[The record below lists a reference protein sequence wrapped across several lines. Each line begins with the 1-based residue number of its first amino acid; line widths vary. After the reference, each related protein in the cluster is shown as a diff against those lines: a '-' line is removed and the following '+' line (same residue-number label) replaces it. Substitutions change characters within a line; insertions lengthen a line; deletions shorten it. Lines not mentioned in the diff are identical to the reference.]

1 MNFFTNKQKYKTVK
15 TATKVEIKEDKKL
28 KELES
33 ENVDLQFKLKEKEEL
48 IAKLIQENKILKI
61 QKEID
66 MSDIIQIKAEY
77 YKLLK
82 RFELLNKN

>member
-1 MNFFTNKQKYKTVK
+1 MNLFTSKQKYKTVK
-15 TATKVEIKEDKKL
+15 TATKVEVKENNNL
-28 KELES
+28 KALET
-33 ENVDLQFKLKEKEEL
+33 ENVELQFKLKEKEEL
-48 IAKLIQENKILKI
+48 IAKLTQENKILKI

-66 MSDIIQIKAEY
+66 TSDIVQIKAEY